1 MAVISGNVF
10 ANQTLSFALSP
21 TINQCTVV
29 QFGTLSTFLFRVV
42 DIIRSWRYP
51 SGSGGGYYYSSRG
64 GNSAAPSPSSNVSY
78 RSIHHPNSIGPM
90 DSSNTIASHRRAARV
105 DYQESPTYHVEH
117 LATFAVG
124 REFGL
129 QFPNDGVRKLKQME
143 KNSAIWAQ
151 PMLLRLKPQ
160 IISVEDENGDP
171 VEQFPM
177 DLVREPTAHISD
189 DPQDVYN
196 NILLFVVREDNHGG
210 QRSVNPTEMHIFQC
224 LRVSAREVVEDIEH
238 YIHGEYTK
246 VRPGRRD
253 YSAFSNG
260 PQYYPPQQ
268 QAPAQQNGFHQHRG
282 SFEAMGGG
290 AGAPAAPGQ
299 FRDNASASSD
309 TSEYFERDVNTLNR
323 CFDDIERF
331 VARIQSAAIAQRE
344 LEAYA
349 HRFRTQHRS
358 KQKQQQQEM
367 QHGILQLRAQLPQ
380 MGEFIEILQKFKLSF
395 NLLAKLKNHIHEPNA
410 PELLHFLF
418 TPLTVILD
426 ACHWGLGRNIADQV
440 TSPLITLEAR
450 ELMQNCLNSKEADVW
465 MSLGNSW
472 RIPPEDWIGPLP
484 PPYRPVFADGFAPYG
499 NPNINEVPLMKQAA
513 ATGRRHP
520 SRTDSEPPPIN
531 QYAPQRAARSQSLQ
545 PAMFELDRLFHEEQ
559 HKLQMEKDRIREQER
574 LLNEERLRFE
584 EEKNRL
590 LASKQTYSSTPQ
602 LSSNDR
608 ARYAD
613 PISPVSQQQVDSP
626 RVLSFLDRLRE
637 RRAKVV
643 QATYD
648 RTAQNPKELTVS
660 RGEYLE
666 VLNDTKNWWECR
678 NIHNRTGF
686 VPHTILSLLPQ
697 PKDLQMPPQQND
709 IVINPPQHIPGSSI
723 SPRPERPQPP
733 RQRYRQSQPN
743 PLGSVD
749 VESIVPISNRRGE
762 VEENNNV
769 ILKRP
774 SPKVNHKLASHPLEK
789 MLMDEFVSTLSRTGP
804 KPKPKISKTKI
815 QLTKDS
821 SKEMVQVWLQE
832 KEFSPQ
838 LQKLFSEMNGENLF
852 LFDKKKLVEH
862 CGEEGGRL
870 YSLLLVQKKNSN
882 YDTGRPAELKAILNQ
897 RRQKVDATNEAADEE
912 PEIEAP
918 LVASPTVEELPLPA

>member
-1 MAVISGNVF
+1 MSGVRHAARQNSVPYEGSS
-10 ANQTLSFALSP
+10 N
-21 TINQCTVV
+21 
-29 QFGTLSTFLFRVV
+29 
-42 DIIRSWRYP
+42 WRYP
-51 SGSGGGYYYSSRG
+51 AGSGGGYYYSSRG

-78 RSIHHPNSIGPM
+78 RSNHHPSSIGPM
-90 DSSNTIASHRRAARV
+90 DSSNTMASHRRTARA
-105 DYQESPTYHVEH
+105 DHQEAPTFHVEH

-129 QFPNDGVRKLKQME
+129 QYPQDGVRKLKQME

-160 IISVEDENGDP
+160 MISVEDENGDP

-177 DLVREPTAHISD
+177 DLVRDPTAHISD

-196 NILLFVVREDNHGG
+196 NILLFVVREDHRGAHR
-210 QRSVNPTEMHIFQC
+210 QPPNPTEMHIFQC

-253 YSAFSNG
+253 YSEQPRYLSNG
-260 PQYYPPQQ
+260 PQFYQSN
-268 QAPAQQNGFHQHRG
+268 QAEPRQMNGFHQQRG
-282 SFEAMGGG
+282 SYDAM
-290 AGAPAAPGQ
+290 AAAPAPHGQ

-344 LEAYA
+344 LEAQA
-349 HRFRTQHRS
+349 HRFRTQHRN

-380 MGEFIEILQKFKLSF
+380 TAEFHEILQKFKLSF

-440 TSPLITLEAR
+440 VSPLITLEAR
-450 ELMQNCLNSKEADVW
+450 ELMQNCLNSKESDVW
-465 MSLGNSW
+465 MSLGNAW
-472 RIPPEDWIGPLP
+472 RVPPEDWIGPLP
-484 PPYRPVFADGFAPYG
+484 PPYRPVFVDGFAPYG
-499 NPNINEVPLMKQAA
+499 NPNINDVPAVKPVG
-513 ATGRRHP
+513 GRRHP
-520 SRTDSEPPPIN
+520 SRTDSEPPPLN
-531 QYAPQRAARSQSLQ
+531 QYAPQRTARSQSLQ
-545 PAMFELDRLFHEEQ
+545 PSMFELDRMLHEEQ

-574 LLNEERLRFE
+574 LLNEERMRFE

-590 LASKQTYSSTPQ
+590 MASRTTYSSTPH
-602 LSSNDR
+602 LPSSDR
-608 ARYAD
+608 SARYTD
-613 PISPVSQQQVDSP
+613 PVSPVSQQQVDSP
-626 RVLSFLDRLRE
+626 RAQSFLERLRD
-637 RRAKVV
+637 RRAKIV

-686 VPHTILSLLPQ
+686 VPHTILSLLPV
-697 PKDLQMPPQQND
+697 PKDLPPQQND
-709 IVINPPQHIPGSSI
+709 IAINPPQHIPGSSI
-723 SPRPERPQPP
+723 SPRPERALPP
-733 RQRYRQSQPN
+733 HQRYRQPHPG
-743 PLGSVD
+743 PLDNVD
-749 VESIVPISNRRGE
+749 VESIVPISNRSRDE
-762 VEENNNV
+762 QENENV
-769 ILKRP
+769 ILKNP
-774 SPKVNHKLASHPLEK
+774 NPAKKLTPKTSAPLEK
-789 MLMDEFVSTLSRTGP
+789 MLMDEFVNTLKRNGP
-804 KPKPKISKTKI
+804 KPKPKLSPKPKTH
-815 QLTKDS
+815 LTQDS
-821 SKEMVQVWLQE
+821 PKEVVQEWLKE

-838 LQKLFSEMNGENLF
+838 LQKLFSEMTGGNLF
-852 LFDKKKLVEH
+852 QFEKKKLVDH
-862 CGEEGGRL
+862 CGEEGARL

-882 YDTGRPAELKAILNQ
+882 YNTGRPLELQAILKQ
-897 RRQKVDATNEAADEE
+897 RRQKVDAQNEAADEE
-912 PEIEAP
+912 PEQEAP
-918 LVASPTVEELPLPA
+918 SVTPSPASENAPTSF

>member
-1 MAVISGNVF
+1 MSGVRHAARQHSVPYEGSSN
-10 ANQTLSFALSP
+10 
-21 TINQCTVV
+21 
-29 QFGTLSTFLFRVV
+29 
-42 DIIRSWRYP
+42 WRYP
-51 SGSGGGYYYSSRG
+51 SGSGGGYYYSSRAG
-64 GNSAAPSPSSNVSY
+64 AGAGNSATPSPSSNVSY
-78 RSIHHPNSIGPM
+78 RSSSHHAASSIGPQGM
-90 DSSNTIASHRRAARV
+90 DSSNTMASHRRAARA
-105 DYQESPTYHVEH
+105 DHQEAPTYHVEH

-129 QFPNDGVRKLKQME
+129 QYPQDGVRKLKQME

-160 IISVEDENGDP
+160 MISVEDDNGDP

-177 DLVREPTAHISD
+177 DLVRDPTAHISD

-196 NILLFVVREDNHGG
+196 NILLFVVREDHRGAHR
-210 QRSVNPTEMHIFQC
+210 QPPNPTEMHIFQC

-238 YIHGEYTK
+238 YVHGEYTK

-253 YSAFSNG
+253 YSERAASHFSNG
-260 PQYYPPQQ
+260 PQYY
-268 QAPAQQNGFHQHRG
+268 APAAAQQPMNGFHQQRG
-282 SFEAMGGG
+282 SYDVAS
-290 AGAPAAPGQ
+290 AAPAPVPAPAQ

-344 LEAYA
+344 LEAQA
-349 HRFRTQHRS
+349 HRFRTQHRN

-380 MGEFIEILQKFKLSF
+380 STEFHEILQKFKLSF

-440 TSPLITLEAR
+440 VSPLITLEAR
-450 ELMQNCLNSKEADVW
+450 ELMQNCLNSKESDVW
-465 MSLGNSW
+465 MSLGNAW

-484 PPYRPVFADGFAPYG
+484 PPYRPVFVDGFAPYG
-499 NPNINEVPLMKQAA
+499 NPNVNEIPMMKQGA
-513 ATGRRHP
+513 GRRHP
-520 SRTDSEPPPIN
+520 SRTDSEPPPLN
-531 QYAPQRAARSQSLQ
+531 AYAPQAPQRAARSQSLQ
-545 PAMFELDRLFHEEQ
+545 PSMFELDRILHEEQ

-574 LLNEERLRFE
+574 MLHEERARLE

-590 LASKQTYSSTPQ
+590 MASRQTYSSTPH
-602 LSSNDR
+602 LPSSDR
-608 ARYAD
+608 PARYTD
-613 PISPVSQQQVDSP
+613 PVSPVSQQQQQVDSP
-626 RVLSFLDRLRE
+626 RAQSYLDRLRE

-686 VPHTILSLLPQ
+686 VPHTILSLLPT
-697 PKDLQMPPQQND
+697 PKDLPPQQND
-709 IVINPPQHIPGSSI
+709 IVVNPPQHIPGSSI
-723 SPRPERPQPP
+723 SPRPERVLPPHQP
-733 RQRYRQSQPN
+733 YRQAQHN
-743 PLGSVD
+743 PLDDVD
-749 VESIVPISNRRGE
+749 VASIVPIANHIREEE
-762 VEENNNV
+762 VNENIV
-769 ILKRP
+769 LKKP
-774 SPKVNHKLASHPLEK
+774 PPQKISPKAAPLEK
-789 MLMDEFVSTLSRTGP
+789 LLLEEFVSTLKRNGP
-804 KPKPKISKTKI
+804 KPKPKASPKSKI
-815 QLTKDS
+815 QLTQDS
-821 SKEMVQVWLQE
+821 PKEVVQEWLKE

-838 LQKLFSEMNGENLF
+838 LQKLFSEMNGQNLF
-852 LFDKKKLVEH
+852 LFEKKKLVEH
-862 CGEEGGRL
+862 CGEEGARL
-870 YSLLLVQKKNSN
+870 YSLLLVQKKNCHYN
-882 YDTGRPAELKAILNQ
+882 TGKPAELQAILKQ
-897 RRQKVDATNEAADEE
+897 RKLKVDAQNEAPNEE
-912 PEIEAP
+912 PEQEAP
-918 LVASPTVEELPLPA
+918 SLATPDSEEAPVSP